1 MIKKF
6 LLGITTLMLLL
17 VNTSFSDLQK
27 YTLTVKVKGYKNT
40 NGQIGLALYNNE
52 NQYTDNPWKNFKKS
66 KSLATKSVVTFTLKN
81 IEQGKYAVTFLDD
94 ENSNDKMDYAFWGF
108 PEEGFGFSNN
118 AKPGMLSPPDYEK
131 CTFDLNADKEITV
144 NVQYWSE

>member
-6 LLGITTLMLLL
+6 LLGLVVMMLLL
-17 VNTSFSDLQK
+17 VSTSFTDVQK

-40 NGQIGLALYNNE
+40 KGQIGLALYNNE

-66 KSLATKSVVTFTLKN
+66 KSLATDSAVTFTLTD
-81 IEQGKYAVTFLDD
+81 IVQGKYAITFLDD

-108 PEEGFGFSNN
+108 PEEGFGFSND
-118 AKPGMLSPPDYEK
+118 AKPGMLSAPDYEK
-131 CTFDLNADKEITV
+131 CTFDLNTDKEITV
-144 NVQYWSE
+144 NVQYWSK